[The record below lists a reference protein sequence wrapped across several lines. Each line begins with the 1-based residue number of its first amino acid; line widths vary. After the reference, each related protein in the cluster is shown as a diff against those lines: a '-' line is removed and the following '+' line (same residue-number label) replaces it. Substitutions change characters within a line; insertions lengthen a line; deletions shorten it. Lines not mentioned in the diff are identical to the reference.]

1 MKFPEGW
8 QVDVVRPRGAGAYAD
23 LSHGNI
29 KYVVGIPNQPFEVQV
44 TLPSHVFNS
53 APIKVNLTV
62 EGQSCGVAR
71 IVEQRSPQATFHGF
85 VSTVKGKH
93 VTSQFLFGSAQT
105 DFEAPTSAP
114 GTSKTGG
121 LTIHIELMRQLP
133 GQRAPAAHV
142 SSQAAASTKAIEGKK
157 WFLQPSL
164 SAKAGNVVPGPPMTF
179 STNIY
184 EHVRMLAELNLK
196 METAAILVLRKVLD
210 PENPDHQAIIDSSQP
225 PHEPEEG
232 GDESADATATGRSPG
247 DATRGTKRRV
257 KSETMQSNKAV
268 KPEPL
273 PTPLGQRMAGKSDI
287 IDLT

>member
-1 MKFPEGW
+1 M
-8 QVDVVRPRGAGAYAD
+8 
-23 LSHGNI
+23 
-29 KYVVGIPNQPFEVQV
+29 
-44 TLPSHVFNS
+44 HV
-53 APIKVNLTV
+53 A
-62 EGQSCGVAR
+62 
-71 IVEQRSPQATFHGF
+71 
-85 VSTVKGKH
+85 
-93 VTSQFLFGSAQT
+93 
-105 DFEAPTSAP
+105 
-114 GTSKTGG
+114 
-121 LTIHIELMRQLP
+121 
-133 GQRAPAAHV
+133 
-142 SSQAAASTKAIEGKK
+142 GKK

-184 EHVRMLAELNLK
+184 DHVRMLAELNLK
-196 METAAILVLRKVLD
+196 METAAILVLRKV
-210 PENPDHQAIIDSSQP
+210 QAIIDSSQP

>member
-142 SSQAAASTKAIEGKK
+142 SSQAAASTKAIEGK
-157 WFLQPSL
+157 
-164 SAKAGNVVPGPPMTF
+164 
-179 STNIY
+179 
-184 EHVRMLAELNLK
+184 
-196 METAAILVLRKVLD
+196 
-210 PENPDHQAIIDSSQP
+210 
-225 PHEPEEG
+225 
-232 GDESADATATGRSPG
+232 
-247 DATRGTKRRV
+247 
-257 KSETMQSNKAV
+257 
-268 KPEPL
+268 
-273 PTPLGQRMAGKSDI
+273 TPLEAGYTWNLCKQV
-287 IDLT
+287 